1 VAAMYLPAPIS
12 GALVDRFGVTVV
24 GFLAA
29 AVLAA
34 AGLTA
39 AFAPPQSVPLLAVAL
54 ALLGFGW
61 SLGLVAGTTAITN
74 NTPVATRARTQGTV
88 DVFIALAGAGGGLAS
103 GFIVAAAGFTWLAVL
118 GAIVAVVIAPAVL
131 LRRR

>member
-1 VAAMYLPAPIS
+1 M
-12 GALVDRFGVTVV
+12 ALH
-24 GFLAA
+24 A

-88 DVFIALAGAGGGLAS
+88 DVFIALAGAGGGL
-103 GFIVAAAGFTWLAVL
+103 VALVQA
-118 GAIVAVVIAPAVL
+118 
-131 LRRR
+131 RRQHRRAERDDGEDAKNNKCFR